1 MITRYQIQ
9 PRGNMQVTTDDQAN
23 WIRVSAPL
31 PQELQTLA
39 TTYGLP
45 ATYLAAATDQ
55 HENAR
60 VEGLNPADQV
70 PGLIVLR
77 YPVETTSETGF
88 DQYNTVPMTMI
99 LLNDRVITITHDPLQ
114 AFDDLARQKLSPKPE
129 EFALEVLWL
138 VLHQFVIAMD
148 KLNDE
153 TKQIERSLGKAA
165 KNTQL
170 YQLMAMQKGLVFF
183 DAALDHSGTLL
194 KALRDGERFFNTN
207 GYLRRLHDVEVEVV
221 EAQTMVRITE
231 KLLTQYSTAVSA
243 IVSNNLNLIMKVLTS
258 ITIILT
264 IPTIVGGIYGMNVR
278 LPFANAYWAFWWLI
292 GGTAILCGLAAWW
305 LWRQDYF

>member
-1 MITRYQIQ
+1 
-9 PRGNMQVTTDDQAN
+9 
-23 WIRVSAPL
+23 
-31 PQELQTLA
+31 
-39 TTYGLP
+39 
-45 ATYLAAATDQ
+45 
-55 HENAR
+55 
-60 VEGLNPADQV
+60 
-70 PGLIVLR
+70 
-77 YPVETTSETGF
+77 
-88 DQYNTVPMTMI
+88 
-99 LLNDRVITITHDPLQ
+99 
-114 AFDDLARQKLSPKPE
+114 
-129 EFALEVLWL
+129 
-138 VLHQFVIAMD
+138 
-148 KLNDE
+148 
-153 TKQIERSLGKAA
+153 
-165 KNTQL
+165 
-170 YQLMAMQKGLVFF
+170 MAMQKGLVFF